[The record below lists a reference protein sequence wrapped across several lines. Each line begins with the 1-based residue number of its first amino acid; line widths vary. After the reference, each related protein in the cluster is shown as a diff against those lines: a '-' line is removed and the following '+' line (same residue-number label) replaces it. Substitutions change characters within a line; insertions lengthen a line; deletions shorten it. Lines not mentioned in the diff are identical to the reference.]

1 MKKLTICVLLLAV
14 FAIAS
19 LVLAQ
24 ATKKKPYISSD
35 TRNAHKIFTPD
46 TLKWAQLPGAAPG
59 VMVAV
64 LEGDPS
70 KAGSVYTIRI
80 KQPAGT
86 KVPPH
91 WHPEDEYITVIEG
104 KAFLGMGEKFDLSNA
119 QEVPVSGFA
128 AVPKKMAHFAYNE
141 TELIAQVHGIGPFVI
156 NWVNPADDPS
166 RKSSSK

>member
-1 MKKLTICVLLLAV
+1 MKKLSICILLLAAL
-14 FAIAS
+14 AIAS

-35 TRNAHKIFTPD
+35 MRNAHKIFTPD
-46 TLKWAQLPGAAPG
+46 TLKWEQLPGAAPG

-64 LEGDPS
+64 LEGDPN

-91 WHPEDEYITVIEG
+91 WHPEDEYITMISG
-104 KAFLGMGEKFDLSNA
+104 TSFLGMGEKFDPSNA
-119 QEVPVSGFA
+119 QEVPAGGFA

-141 TELIAQVHGIGPFVI
+141 AEVIAQVHGIGPFVI